1 MDIGGELRRVE
12 TNACVIV
19 VGAGLG
25 GLAVAIGMKRAG
37 HDVTVLERMLELGE
51 VNYWYLAIE

>member
-1 MDIGGELRRVE
+1 MKGGRDKC
-12 TNACVIV
+12 CVIV

>member
-1 MDIGGELRRVE
+1 MGIGGRMKEGRDKC
-12 TNACVIV
+12 CVIV

-25 GLAVAIGMKRAG
+25 GLTVAIGMKRAG